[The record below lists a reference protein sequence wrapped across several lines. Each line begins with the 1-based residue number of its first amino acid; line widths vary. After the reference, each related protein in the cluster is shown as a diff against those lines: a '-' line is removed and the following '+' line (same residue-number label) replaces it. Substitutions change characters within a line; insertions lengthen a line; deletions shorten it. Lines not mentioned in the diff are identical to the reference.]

1 MSTEEKDFYSILG
14 VSRDATPEELRHAY
28 REAALHLHP
37 DKNVAPGDTELFL
50 EATHAYEILTDPER
64 RKAYDE
70 ELTEDES
77 VKATTASFQCLVLN
91 SRKNLVRLDEPQVH
105 YILINIKPAEF
116 LPDTRPP
123 INMAILIDHST
134 SMRGQR
140 LDQIR
145 AATLSILKNL
155 DKSDTVSIIS
165 FSDRAE
171 VILSPE
177 QAKDFKSARAR
188 LSLLQAGGGTEIGQ
202 GLETG
207 LATLHQNFSREG
219 VNQIVLFTDGR
230 TYGDEDI
237 CITLADQAS
246 MNGITI
252 NCIGIGS
259 EWSDRLLDDLASRT
273 GGNVIFLNSPRAI
286 HDLLQGIYTSLSHMI
301 ASRVRID
308 GSLGQQVDLRSAF
321 RIKPEPM
328 PLGDRLPLTL
338 GNLSHESDISLILEV
353 VIHPVGEIETLRLAN
368 FNINGDIL
376 RSNSVSANL
385 PIEIQI
391 PVSEEPDADPPPE
404 AIVSA
409 LNLIALYR
417 MQEMARHE
425 SELGQSSQAA
435 RRLENL
441 AMHLIASG
449 ERDLAKTALNEAA
462 RLSRTQRISSMGE
475 KVLKYGTRALMLP
488 PPRKNNND

>member
-1 MSTEEKDFYSILG
+1 VPTEEKDFYSILG
-14 VSRDATPEELRHAY
+14 VSRDASPEELRRAY
-28 REAALHLHP
+28 RDAALHLHP

-50 EATHAYEILTDPER
+50 EATQAYEILSDPDR
-64 RKAYDE
+64 RKSYDE
-70 ELTEDES
+70 ELAEDES
-77 VKATTASFQCLVLN
+77 EKAATASFQCSILN
-91 SRKNLVRLDEPQVH
+91 SRKNLIRLDEPQVH
-105 YILINIKPAEF
+105 YILLNIKPAEF
-116 LPDTRPP
+116 LPDTRPS
-123 INMAILIDHST
+123 INMAIIVDHST

-145 AATLSILKNL
+145 TAALSILKNL
-155 DKSDTVSIIS
+155 EENDTVSIIS

-171 VILSPE
+171 VIISPE
-177 QAKDFKSARAR
+177 QAKDFKAARAR

-202 GLETG
+202 GLEAG
-207 LATLHQNFSREG
+207 LTALHNSFSRDG
-219 VNQIVLFTDGR
+219 VNQVVLLTDGR
-230 TYGDEDI
+230 TYGDEDL
-237 CITLADQAS
+237 CISLADQAS
-246 MNGITI
+246 MDGITI

-259 EWSDRLLDDLASRT
+259 EWSDRLLDDLASRS
-273 GGNVIFLNSPRAI
+273 GGSVIFLNSPRAI

-308 GSLGQQVDLRSAF
+308 GNLGQQVDLRSAF

-338 GNLSHESDISLILEV
+338 GNLSHESEISLILEV
-353 VIHPVGEIETLRLAN
+353 VVHPVGEIETLRLAN

-376 RSNSVSANL
+376 HSNIANANL
-385 PIEIQI
+385 PVEIQI
-391 PVSEEPDADPPPE
+391 PVSEEPDTNPPPE

-441 AMHLIASG
+441 AMHLISSG

-488 PPRKNNND
+488 APRKSNHD

>member
-1 MSTEEKDFYSILG
+1 VPTEEKDFYSILG
-14 VSRDATPEELRHAY
+14 VSRDASPEELRRAY
-28 REAALHLHP
+28 RDAALHLHP

-50 EATHAYEILTDPER
+50 EATQAYEILSDPDR
-64 RKAYDE
+64 RKSYDE
-70 ELTEDES
+70 ELAEDES
-77 VKATTASFQCLVLN
+77 EKAATASFQCSILN
-91 SRKNLVRLDEPQVH
+91 SRKNLIRLDEPQVH
-105 YILINIKPAEF
+105 YILLNIKPAEF
-116 LPDTRPP
+116 LPDTRPS
-123 INMAILIDHST
+123 INMAIIVDHST

-145 AATLSILKNL
+145 TAALSILKNL
-155 DKSDTVSIIS
+155 EENDTVSIIS

-171 VILSPE
+171 VIISPE

-202 GLETG
+202 GLEAG
-207 LATLHQNFSREG
+207 LTALHNSFSRDG
-219 VNQIVLFTDGR
+219 VNQVVLLTDGR
-230 TYGDEDI
+230 TYGDEDL
-237 CITLADQAS
+237 CISLADQAS
-246 MNGITI
+246 MDGITI

-259 EWSDRLLDDLASRT
+259 EWSDRLLDDLASRS
-273 GGNVIFLNSPRAI
+273 GGSVIFLNSPRAI

-308 GSLGQQVDLRSAF
+308 GNLGQQVDLRSAF

-338 GNLSHESDISLILEV
+338 GNLSHESEISLILEV
-353 VIHPVGEIETLRLAN
+353 VVHPVGEIETLRLAN

-376 RSNSVSANL
+376 HSNIANANL
-385 PIEIQI
+385 PVEIQI
-391 PVSEEPDADPPPE
+391 PVSEEPDTNPPPE

-441 AMHLIASG
+441 AMHLISSG

-488 PPRKNNND
+488 APRKSNHD

>member
-1 MSTEEKDFYSILG
+1 MPTEEKDYYAILG
-14 VSRDATPEELRHAY
+14 VSRNASPEELQRAY
-28 REAALHLHP
+28 RKAALHLHP
-37 DKNVAPGDTELFL
+37 DKNVAPGETELFL
-50 EATHAYEILTDPER
+50 EATQAYEVLNDPER

-70 ELTEDES
+70 GLTEDES
-77 VKATTASFQCLVLN
+77 VKATTASFQCSVLN
-91 SRKNLVRLDEPQVH
+91 SRKNLIRLDEPQVH
-105 YILINIKPAEF
+105 YIFLNIKPAEF

-145 AATLSILKNL
+145 TSTLSILKNL
-155 DKSDTVSIIS
+155 DKSDTVSVIG

-177 QAKDFKSARAR
+177 QAKDYKSARSR
-188 LSLLQAGGGTEIGQ
+188 LSLLQADGGTEIGQ
-202 GLETG
+202 GLETA
-207 LATLHQNFSREG
+207 LATLHHNFSREG
-219 VNQIVLFTDGR
+219 VNQIVLLTDGR
-230 TYGDEDI
+230 TYGDEDL
-237 CITLADQAS
+237 CISLADQAS

-273 GGNVIFLNSPRAI
+273 GGNVVFLNSPRAI
-286 HDLLQGIYTSLSHMI
+286 HDLLQGIYASLSHMI
-301 ASRVRID
+301 ASRVRLD

-338 GNLSHESDISLILEV
+338 GNLSHESNISIILEV

-368 FNINGDIL
+368 FNIIGDIL
-376 RSNSVSANL
+376 RSNTESANL

-391 PVSEEPDADPPPE
+391 PVAEEPDTEPPPE
-404 AIVSA
+404 VIVSA

-425 SELGQSSQAA
+425 SELGQTSQAA
-435 RRLENL
+435 SRLENL
-441 AMHLIASG
+441 AMHLVATG

-488 PPRKNNND
+488 APRKNKND